1 MKHKIIQYTVT
12 PASEIEQED
21 FQKLT
26 QEDIDKQFSCTIVK
40 TLAASVLIT
49 VTYDD
54 KKVILKA
61 DKPDK
66 KVSLKPDKNG

>member
-12 PASEIEQED
+12 PASEEELKD

-26 QEDIDKQFSCTIVK
+26 QAQIDKQFKTTIVK

-49 VTYDD
+49 VIYDD
-54 KKVILKA
+54 KKV
-61 DKPDK
+61 
-66 KVSLKPDKNG
+66 KVDG